1 MTKATHLI
9 ALLTGCF
16 TLAACGLP
24 KDRVRIEGKFNHISQ
39 AEFYVYSEDGA
50 IDGMDTV
57 RIEDGEF
64 TYERHLTDT
73 AVLTLLYPNFSEMY
87 VVAVPGATIKMEGD
101 AGRLGEMAV
110 SGTHDNEELTN
121 FRLQQLHKPDG
132 DIRLAAA
139 EYIRS
144 HSASQ
149 AAVVLFKQYFAK
161 DKQAD
166 ATTSLSLL
174 ETLRKARPNDLSV
187 TSMSSMLAPLLRNS
201 VGRKMKPFKAK
212 DLNGKTIDSDS
223 YRGKPLLIAF
233 WASWN
238 SDCLVWLDLL
248 RRYEK
253 LYGDKMSFLHI
264 SLDADIERCR
274 SQVETDTLRSP
285 VVCDGGA
292 FASPL
297 ISQLGVRYLPD
308 VMIVD
313 ASGTIVA
320 RNLQENELRDAIEKA
335 VH

>member
-1 MTKATHLI
+1 MTKAKHII
-9 ALLTGCF
+9 ALLAGC
-16 TLAACGLP
+16 LALLSCGLP

-64 TYERHLTDT
+64 TYERQLADT
-73 AVLTLLYPNFSEMY
+73 AILTLLYPNFSEMY
-87 VVAVPGATIKMEGD
+87 VVAAPGATIKMEGD
-101 AGRLGEMAV
+101 AGRLGEMAI
-110 SGTHDNEELTN
+110 SGTPDNEELTK

-132 DIRLAAA
+132 DVRLAAA
-139 EYIRS
+139 EYIRT
-144 HSASQ
+144 HASDR

-161 DKQAD
+161 DKRAD
-166 ATTSLSLL
+166 ATTALDLL
-174 ETLRKARPNDLSV
+174 DALRKARPKDLSV
-187 TSMSSMLAPLLRNS
+187 TSMASMLSPLLRNS
-201 VGRKMKPFKAK
+201 VGRKMTPFKAK
-212 DLNGKTIDSDS
+212 DLDGKTIDSNS
-223 YRGKPLLIAF
+223 YRGKPLLVAF

-253 LYGDKMSFLHI
+253 LYGDKMSFLHV
-264 SLDADIERCR
+264 SLDTDVERAR
-274 SQVETDTLRSP
+274 TQAETDTLRSP
-285 VVCDGGA
+285 VLCDGGA

-297 ISQLGVRYLPD
+297 VGRLGVRYLPD

-320 RNLQENELRDAIEKA
+320 RNLKQDELRDAIEKA
-335 VH
+335 VK